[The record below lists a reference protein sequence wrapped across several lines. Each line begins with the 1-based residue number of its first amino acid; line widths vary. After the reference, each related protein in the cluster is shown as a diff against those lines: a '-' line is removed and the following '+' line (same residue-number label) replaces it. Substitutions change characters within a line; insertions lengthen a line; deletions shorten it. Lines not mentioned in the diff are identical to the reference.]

1 MTALYFTLKQWITS
15 TVTVL
20 VLIATMILMIPC
32 FVLAWA
38 LGTKF
43 AIYHGNKHVSNLR
56 WFRVTPIE
64 KSK

>member
-1 MTALYFTLKQWITS
+1 MTALYFTLKQWVTS
-15 TVTVL
+15 IVTVL

-38 LGTKF
+38 LGVKF
-43 AIYHGNKHVSNLR
+43 AIYHGSKRVSTLR
-56 WFRVTPIE
+56 WFRVTPID